1 MQLID
6 LTPEERKK
14 VLNVFTIKDLRM
26 AAEMSDFNQN
36 HYIKRFTKKLD
47 RISKKEI
54 DDYVS
59 KVYTNLHD
67 PIVDQCISAICMA
80 IGAKFQ
86 YADEV
91 SSLLEDTAYED
102 ISDELRDEL
111 EKYRDAFE
119 NSGLKLDYETFIK
132 LNTSPDPF
140 EALRKIHAQLVED
153 HMEALNKLSEANTTI
168 DKLMAEKDKLQNE
181 IKKNKNETSN
191 LRGDHEA
198 NKERIRQYKKLLS
211 PQNVKSTVSK
221 ELGCSINGKTYND
234 IYQELSSKETECLKS
249 NKLSDAMTVLA
260 AKYAVITGMKG
271 NG

>member
-14 VLNVFTIKDLRM
+14 VLSVFTIKDLRK
-26 AAEMSDFNQN
+26 AAEKSDFNQN

-59 KVYTNLHD
+59 KVYINLDD

-91 SSLLEDTAYED
+91 ASLLEDTAYDD

-111 EKYRDAFE
+111 EEYRDAFE
-119 NSGLKLDYETFIK
+119 SSGLKLDYETFIK
-132 LNTSPDPF
+132 LNTHPDPF
-140 EALRKIHAQLVED
+140 EALQKIYTQLLND
-153 HMEALNKLSEANTTI
+153 HTEVLGKLSEVITTM
-168 DKLMAEKDKLQNE
+168 DKLTAEKNKLQNE
-181 IKKNKNETSN
+181 LKKNKNETSN

-198 NKERIRQYKKLLS
+198 NKEKIRHYKKLLS
-211 PQNVKSTVSK
+211 PQNIKSSVSK
-221 ELGCSINGKTYND
+221 ELGCSINGKTYDD
-234 IYQELSSKETECLKS
+234 IYQELSVKEAECLKN
-249 NKLSDAMTVLA
+249 NKLTDAMTVLA

-271 NG
+271 NS